1 MERIAGPGPRRA
13 PRVHR
18 SMAEKRQIVEQS
30 LQPGMSVARAALAA
44 GVNANQV
51 FKWRQDYRSGLLL
64 EAGVTA
70 TSLIPVVVAPASSE
84 GDIAMGLPT
93 SPVPATP
100 EGVIHIDLLGRASIR
115 VEQGADA
122 ALLRMVL
129 ESLRP

>member
-1 MERIAGPGPRRA
+1 MERIEGLGPRRA

-18 SMAEKRQIVEQS
+18 SVAEKRQIVELS
-30 LQPGMSVARAALAA
+30 LQPGMSVARAAQAA

-64 EAGVTA
+64 EAGETA
-70 TSLIPVVVAPASSE
+70 TSLIPVLVAPAISE
-84 GDIAMGLPT
+84 GDVEMAMPS

-100 EGVIHIDLLGRASIR
+100 TGAIHIDFPGRASIS
-115 VEQGADA
+115 VEHGADA
-122 ALLRMVL
+122 ALLRMIL